1 MEAALKKG
9 VVLVVMLFLCFYFFT
24 DPSGAAHA
32 ARAGGSHLANGLGQ
46 LFQAMTDFL
55 DALFS

>member
-9 VVLVVMLFLCFYFFT
+9 VVLVVVLFLGFYFFT

-32 ARAGGSHLANGLGQ
+32 ARTGGEHLVSGLGQ
-46 LFQAMTDFL
+46 LFQAMSRFL
-55 DALFS
+55 RALFS

>member
-9 VVLVVMLFLCFYFFT
+9 VVLVVVLFLCFYFFT

-32 ARAGGSHLANGLGQ
+32 ARVGGEHLAAGLGQ
-46 LFQAMTDFL
+46 LFRAMTDFL
-55 DALFS
+55 NALFS